1 MSTWRIRHEGSPQAV
16 DVPSAA
22 RVLEGI
28 RDGDWEPS
36 DEVRGPTDSAWQ
48 AIEDHPLFADAVA
61 DLEPPKTPEPD
72 EARLDMNPLIDV
84 ALVLLIFYMI
94 TTSYANLR
102 RVIDL
107 PPEPPA
113 DAAKKHMPKLNDV
126 KDRIIK
132 VKMWME
138 GETVFVT
145 LEGKPVS
152 VDDLEKEIAEAVK
165 STGRKDLFAD
175 VSGDVPWGKE
185 AKLYDAAKGAGI
197 LTIFWPKGK

>member
-1 MSTWRIRHEGSPQAV
+1 MSWRVRHEGSPQAV

-22 RVLEGI
+22 RVLEGV
-28 RDGDWEPS
+28 RDGEWEPS
-36 DEVRGPTDSAWQ
+36 DEVRGPTDSTWQ

-61 DLEPPKTPEPD
+61 DLEPPKPPEPD

-107 PPEPPA
+107 PPEPPS
-113 DAAKKHMPKLNDV
+113 DAARTKMVKPDDI

-138 GETVFVT
+138 GEAALVT
-145 LEGKPVS
+145 LEGKAVPM
-152 VDDLEKEIAEAVK
+152 DGLEKELAEAVK
-165 STGRKDLFAD
+165 ATGRKDLFAD
-175 VSGDVPWGKE
+175 VAGDVPWGKE
-185 AKLYDAAKGAGI
+185 AKLYDAAKGAGV